1 MMATVMI
8 TGCSRGLGL
17 EAAKQYLA
25 DDWKVYASCR
35 EPDSC
40 PELQALA
47 RDYHQLHLLDLD
59 IANNDSIDSAVRQL
73 HGQPL
78 DLLIQNA
85 GVYGPGASRLETVE
99 VEPWIDTLRINSIAP
114 LMVVQRVLDNLR
126 MGYDPTVVLLTS
138 KMGSMTDN
146 LSGGSYIYRSSKA
159 ALNSVGKSLAEDLRG
174 EGIKVLLMHPGWVK
188 TDMGGPNAL
197 IDAATSVRSMRQ
209 VIAATTL
216 TESGSYLNYDGDPIP
231 W

>member
-1 MMATVMI
+1 MATVMI